1 MATDTLSLGQSLSGV
16 QTLISQG
23 GRFELGFFSAGQS
36 RKYYIG
42 IWFKEVPEPPLPDA
56 SSELKISETDGNLL
70 LINHTNIPTW
80 SSNSTSKISNPTTAV
95 LLGSGNLVLTDSS
108 NSCVVIWQSFDHLT
122 DTLLPGAKFG
132 LNKITRLRHRLISW
146 KNSEDPGLGA
156 YSIQMEDD
164 GTSRF
169 FMMWNDSRRYRNSSR
184 WNGSNFGVV
193 DERQVYLLYTFNYT
207 NITNENED
215 IGMYSVTD
223 NSTIARV
230 VMESSGQLK
239 YWVWS
244 KADKVA
250 DLAMSF
256 PPNQCEVYNFCGSFG
271 VCNENNSVT
280 CTCLLGF
287 RPLSSKDW
295 GKGDWSGGCVRE
307 VDLSCSANGSV
318 VGRSQQEFMVVPNVQ
333 LPSVPKFLLD
343 KGAEECQI
351 TCLDDC
357 SCIAYAY
364 DTRGCYR
371 WSGDL
376 FNLRKLYGTDAGG
389 DLFVRVVRSRA
400 DHKGGLTKIFV
411 ACSITFVVVLF
422 VLIFGLHWW
431 RWRKQQFE
439 AYGAFPGSLVPYRYS
454 DLRTITQDFS
464 EKLGGGSFGSVFKG
478 TLADLSLVAVK
489 KLEGL
494 GQGEKQF
501 RSEVSTIGMIQHV
514 NLVRLRGFCSEGSQR
529 LLVYD
534 FMPNGS
540 LDTHIFWKNSRIL
553 DWEKRNQIALEIAK
567 GLAYLHE
574 RFRECIVHCDI
585 KPENILL
592 DYFKNRTLVTGDRE
606 YYLLYKNAPIGE
618 GGEASETVVVDVR
631 EEDRRRR
638 GRRLA
643 RGDRK
648 GKIGMGRLEGE
659 DRMGAGEEKTGPGN
673 EEIGREQAGREQAGE
688 DRTGAGQTGAGE
700 EETGRAVR
708 RSEGGKERGIGREEG
723 GKERGIGREER
734 EGKCREN
741 RGRENAEGKLR
752 EGRTA
757 RAAACF
763 DRTAARPVDG
773 RTGRSGPVFKTLL
786 LDADFCPK
794 VADFG
799 MAKLVGREYSRVLT
813 TMRGTIG
820 YLAPEWIQG
829 LAITAK
835 ADVYSYGMMLFEIVS
850 GRRNTRRSEIANG
863 GYFPLWA
870 AGRIRE
876 DDAISLLD
884 PRLEGNSDVEQLNRV
899 CRVACWCI
907 QEDEGCR
914 PSMGEVGNILEGV
927 VEVNVP
933 PIPKFLQTLLDI
945 NEDE

>member
-1 MATDTLSLGQSLSGV
+1 MSIRRRGKRMTRKGQAKERRSEGRSGSRRFLCSTKSLVPISRATNIAFRAPPIPKLLADMQTTCSPCFFLPLLLTIFFFAFVTNHCSVMATDTLSLGQSLSGV

-23 GRFELGFFSAGQS
+23 GRFELGFFSPGQS

-42 IWFKEVPEPPLPDA
+42 IWFKEVPKQTVVWVANRQAPLPDA
-56 SSELKISETDGNLL
+56 SSELKISATDGNLL

-95 LLGSGNLVLTDSS
+95 LLDSGNLILTDRS
-108 NSCVVIWQSFDHLT
+108 NSSVVLWQSFDHLT
-122 DTLLPGAKFG
+122 DTLLPGGKFG

-156 YSIQMEDD
+156 YSLQIEDD
-164 GTSRF
+164 GTNRF
-169 FMMWNDSRRYRNSSR
+169 FMMWNERRRYWNTGLWDGSR
-184 WNGSNFGVV
+184 FRVIGDQTAMG
-193 DERQVYLLYTFNYT
+193 YLGYIINYT
-207 NITNENED
+207 YITNQYENSA
-215 IGMYSVTD
+215 IYYFTD
-223 NSTIARV
+223 NSTIVRL

-239 YWVWS
+239 NWIWYKEKRKWGLTVS
-244 KADKVA
+244 
-250 DLAMSF
+250 L
-256 PPNQCEVYNFCGSFG
+256 PPPCEVYGLCGSFG
-271 VCNENNSVT
+271 ICNENSPVA
-280 CTCLLGF
+280 CTCLQGF
-287 RPLSSKDW
+287 RPLSSKHW
-295 GKGDWSGGCVRE
+295 NEVDWSGGCERE
-307 VDLSCSANGSV
+307 IDLSCTANGFDA
-318 VGRSQQEFMVVPNVQ
+318 GRSQEEFMLVPNVR
-333 LPSVPKFLLD
+333 LPSDPQSLTAG
-343 KGAEECQI
+343 GAEECQN

-357 SCIAYAY
+357 SCTAYAY
-364 DTRGCYR
+364 NTSGCYR

-376 FNLRKLYGTDAGG
+376 FNLGKLYGTDAGG
-389 DLFVRVVRSRA
+389 DLFVRAVGSRA
-400 DHKGGLTKIFV
+400 DRKGGLTKIFV
-411 ACSITFVVVLF
+411 ACSITFVVVLLL
-422 VLIFGLHWW
+422 LILGLYCW
-431 RWRKQQFE
+431 RRRKQRFE
-439 AYGAFPGSLVPYRYS
+439 AHGVFPGSLVPYRYS
-454 DLRTITQDFS
+454 DLRRITHDFS

-514 NLVRLRGFCSEGSQR
+514 NLVRLCGFCSEGSQR

-540 LDTHIFWKNSRIL
+540 LDTHLFGKNYRVL

-574 RFRECIVHCDI
+574 RCRECIVHCDI
-585 KPENILL
+585 KPENI
-592 DYFKNRTLVTGDRE
+592 
-606 YYLLYKNAPIGE
+606 
-618 GGEASETVVVDVR
+618 
-631 EEDRRRR
+631 
-638 GRRLA
+638 
-643 RGDRK
+643 
-648 GKIGMGRLEGE
+648 
-659 DRMGAGEEKTGPGN
+659 
-673 EEIGREQAGREQAGE
+673 
-688 DRTGAGQTGAGE
+688 
-700 EETGRAVR
+700 
-708 RSEGGKERGIGREEG
+708 
-723 GKERGIGREER
+723 
-734 EGKCREN
+734 
-741 RGRENAEGKLR
+741 
-752 EGRTA
+752 
-757 RAAACF
+757 
-763 DRTAARPVDG
+763 
-773 RTGRSGPVFKTLL
+773 L

-870 AGRIRE
+870 ACRIRE

-884 PRLEGNSDVEQLNRV
+884 PRLEGNSDVEELNRV

-914 PSMGEVGNILEGV
+914 PSMGEVVNILERV
-927 VEVNVP
+927 AEVN
-933 PIPKFLQTLLDI
+933 
-945 NEDE
+945 